1 MAIEAW
7 FVDETSGEDQRLPRH
22 CNPKEFV
29 SHDYLAELGVLYWR
43 LNPANYENDEELK
56 KIREDRGYN
65 YMDLLDICPEKV
77 ADFKEK
83 LKNFYTEHIHA
94 DEEIRYCLEGSAYFD
109 VRDKDDRWIRIWI
122 KAGDLIIL
130 PAGIYHRFTLDT
142 GDYVKLMRLFVG
154 EPVWTAYNRPQE
166 DHPARKEYIKSMVTE
181 KDPREEVIQAWYMDD
196 SDEDQRLPHHRE
208 PKEFVSLDQL
218 AELGV
223 LSWKLDADNHETDAE
238 LKKIR
243 EERGYSYVF
252 INHFRNNWET
262 VLYNQKSDIVNM
274 TLSNMHKRN
283 KFNQIRPFLQDLIE
297 VCPEKLPNYEE
308 KIKSFFEEHLH
319 TDEEIRYCLGGSGY
333 FDVRDHKDH
342 WIRVWVK
349 KGGMIVLP
357 AGIYHR
363 FTLDADNYI
372 KAMRLFVGDP
382 VWTPFN
388 RPHDHLPARKEYV
401 QAFVNKDDSA
411 RAVDA
416 AA

>member
-1 MAIEAW
+1 M
-7 FVDETSGEDQRLPRH
+7 
-22 CNPKEFV
+22 
-29 SHDYLAELGVLYWR
+29 
-43 LNPANYENDEELK
+43 
-56 KIREDRGYN
+56 
-65 YMDLLDICPEKV
+65 V
-77 ADFKEK
+77 A
-83 LKNFYTEHIHA
+83 
-94 DEEIRYCLEGSAYFD
+94 
-109 VRDKDDRWIRIWI
+109 
-122 KAGDLIIL
+122 
-130 PAGIYHRFTLDT
+130 P
-142 GDYVKLMRLFVG
+142 
-154 EPVWTAYNRPQE
+154 
-166 DHPARKEYIKSMVTE
+166 E

-218 AELGV
+218 AGRNRLKLKLNGLIKLLKSVTCISFAIMPCLAELGV

-243 EERGYSYVF
+243 EERGYSYV
-252 INHFRNNWET
+252 
-262 VLYNQKSDIVNM
+262 
-274 TLSNMHKRN
+274 
-283 KFNQIRPFLQDLIE
+283 DLIE

-308 KIKSFFEEHLH
+308 KIKNFFEEHLH

-333 FDVRDHKDH
+333 FDVRDHNDH

-363 FTLDADNYI
+363 FTLDTDNYI

-401 QAFVNKDDSA
+401 QAFVNKDPSA